1 MEISTGKMKV
11 SIVATSSSTFQCSLA
26 GYRYAFAMLF
36 AVSLAYMGPDLA
48 GLRPA
53 FTTGNQATTQLSTGS
68 GAYFAGFLM
77 MGIVWASLTF
87 LSNQ

>member
-1 MEISTGKMKV
+1 M
-11 SIVATSSSTFQCSLA
+11 ATSSSTFQCSLA

-48 GLRPA
+48 VARGSFA
-53 FTTGNQATTQLSTGS
+53 VGNQPSTQTSTGA

-77 MGIVWASLTF
+77 MGIVWASVF
-87 LSNQ
+87 YI